1 LFNTNDPQNRTAS
14 AQLNLRANPHFYRLS
29 NPLAVYK
36 RAETRVGIGYQ
47 IASLAELKLS
57 VLARDHRPLF
67 LRKEVMTHSRIAP
80 DPDDFVSE
88 RVFAVQLTAAIFCQ
102 NNFHSCVIKGSGQ

>member
-1 LFNTNDPQNRTAS
+1 MSLGQGRGVCGCSNLIARKRRTAS
-14 AQLNLRANPHFYRLS
+14 AQLNLRANPNFYRLS

-36 RAETRVGIGYQ
+36 RAETRVGIDYQ

-67 LRKEVMTHSRIAP
+67 LRKEVMIHSRLAP
-80 DPDDFVSE
+80 DTHDLVSDPE
-88 RVFAVQLTAAIFCQ
+88 LAVQLTT
-102 NNFHSCVIKGSGQ
+102 